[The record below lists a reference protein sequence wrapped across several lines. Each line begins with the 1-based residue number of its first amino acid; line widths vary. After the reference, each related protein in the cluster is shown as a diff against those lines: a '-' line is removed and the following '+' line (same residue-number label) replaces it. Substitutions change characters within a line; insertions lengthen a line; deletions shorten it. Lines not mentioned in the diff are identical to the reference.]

1 MSTVARHGHGVS
13 SVNGVRLWPSLCALD
28 AGANR
33 MAVQGCTCEWRQG
46 SEWGYWH
53 APCEA
58 LQNPCGPRRARR
70 PAPPSVTPAWI
81 RCPPAGAHHAV
92 RWRSCEAGTLPS
104 AAHQIHTAVHTVL
117 RRHGTRHGATAS
129 DTVLAPARR
138 DPVVGRRGRNE
149 FALVTRALY
158 PRSVQPSPAFLIH
171 ASPQPRHLRA
181 SAHSAPQLVPP
192 IGVFCLRRPTL
203 ATRPPR

>member
-1 MSTVARHGHGVS
+1 
-13 SVNGVRLWPSLCALD
+13 
-28 AGANR
+28 

-149 FALVTRALY
+149 FALATSY
-158 PRSVQPSPAFLIH
+158 PRFIPPQRSAVAGFFNTRFPP
-171 ASPQPRHLRA
+171 ASPPSSVSAQRA
-181 SAHSAPQLVPP
+181 TAGSPNRRVLPAPPDAGDAPP
-192 IGVFCLRRPTL
+192 PVAAGNSQKSR
-203 ATRPPR
+203 TRTPDCPDIRQADIA